1 MLKKKMKK
9 KKDWITKA
17 KKRRVK
23 KEDRGIVDLMRVIY
37 HFFKELPQWINEM
50 ADPRN
55 PAYTVYT
62 QSDLILMG
70 VLKNICSVKTMR
82 SMEEQFNE
90 EACIDTLRIL
100 SGDRDLAEMPH
111 ADTLNYY
118 LEKLSPGCLADVR
131 KRMIKSLIRRKSF
144 NRARLL
150 GKYWRVII
158 DGTGLFYFKEKHCG
172 NCLVTTVTR
181 EEDGKEIKVKRYYHK
196 VLEAKL
202 VLAPDIVISL
212 DTEFIENESE
222 DVEKNDCEI
231 NAAKRLLERLR
242 RDYPRLPICLQGD
255 ALYAA
260 EPIMKICNGN
270 GWKYILTQKDS
281 RQKVLAESY
290 RWIREGGGGKVLE
303 KMGKEA
309 GNGEYI
315 NHVEEV
321 AGKKEAA
328 NMYRYWYETE
338 AEGGEAAVHEYQW
351 ITNIR
356 LTARNLEEMT
366 EAGRG
371 RWKIENE
378 GFNNQKNGIYD
389 IEHLNSRDSNAM
401 KNHYLI
407 TQIADMVMQLY
418 LAQSPLIK
426 EINQSIKNT
435 SSRLLESF
443 RRQTVT
449 DEDVLYIQRY
459 TTVYLE

>member
-1 MLKKKMKK
+1 MKKKMKK
-9 KKDWITKA
+9 KADWITKPM
-17 KKRRVK
+17 KRRIK
-23 KEDRGIVDLMRVIY
+23 KEERGIVDLMKIVF
-37 HFFKELPQWINEM
+37 HFFQELPQWINEM
-50 ADPRN
+50 TDPRN
-55 PAYTVYT
+55 PSYIIYT
-62 QSDLILMG
+62 QSDLIWMG
-70 VLKNICSVKTMR
+70 LLKNICAVKTMR

-90 EACIDTLRIL
+90 EICINTLKIL
-100 SGDRDLAEMPH
+100 SGDKNLVEMPH

-118 LEKLSPGCLADVR
+118 LEKLSPKCLAEVR
-131 KRMIKSLIRRKSF
+131 KQMIKRLIRMKSF

-150 GKYWRVII
+150 GEYWRVII
-158 DGTGLFYFKEKHCG
+158 DGTGLFYFKEKHCE
-172 NCLVTTVTR
+172 NCLVTTLTR

-202 VLAPDIVISL
+202 VLAENIVISL

-231 NAAKRLLERLR
+231 NAAKRLLERLCK
-242 RDYPRLPICLQGD
+242 DYPKLPVCIQGD

-260 EPIMKICNGN
+260 EPIMEICNRN
-270 GWKYILTQKDS
+270 GWKYILTQKET

-290 RWIREGGGGKVLE
+290 GWIQEGGWAKLIE
-303 KMGKEA
+303 KIGKEK

-321 AGKKEAA
+321 AGKKETA
-328 NMYRYWYETE
+328 NMYRYWYETIGEDGTEE
-338 AEGGEAAVHEYQW
+338 AHEFQW
-351 ITNIR
+351 ITNIE
-356 LTARNLEEMT
+356 LTDRNLEEMI

-407 TQIADMVMQLY
+407 TQIADIVMQLY
-418 LAQSPLIK
+418 LAWSPLIK
-426 EINQSIKNT
+426 EIKQSIKNT
-435 SSRLLESF
+435 SSRLLERF
-443 RRQTVT
+443 RSQTVT